1 MSAITH
7 DLSHRR
13 AVRER
18 DVAPRPG
25 PMDRAYFLGTWALM
39 VVGIVFVFS
48 ASYPVAG
55 EPGAD
60 GVPGN
65 PYWFLWQHMRYVGY
79 GLVAMLAVSFVP
91 PRVMRRISWIVFAL
105 AFLAVLAT
113 LGSPWAVAHNGAYRW
128 LDPPG
133 LPEFQPSELA
143 KIALIALFAN
153 ILARKDDED
162 EQPLVAYG
170 TVLAVIAVMAIVLL
184 KQPDLGMT
192 MMFVAIALSML
203 FFGGMRLSQ
212 VGLLGAGFLGVG
224 LLAASTEAYR
234 WRRIIAFIDPEHASS
249 DDRYH
254 IVNMLIAQARGG
266 ITGLGLGMSPDKWH
280 WLPAPHTDSIFSVIG
295 GELGLVGAVALLA
308 GIGLLTWR
316 ALRIACNARSPFAY
330 YVASGVAAM
339 LCLQSLAHIAVNT
352 SCMPCTGLTLPFVSG
367 GGTSL
372 LSASIAV
379 GMVLAV
385 SRYESGSEP

>member
-1 MSAITH
+1 MSAIAH
-7 DLSHRR
+7 DLSQRSG
-13 AVRER
+13 VRER
-18 DVAPRPG
+18 DAAPRRG

-79 GLVAMLAVSFVP
+79 GLVAMVGVSFVP
-91 PRVMRRISWIVFAL
+91 PRVLRRLSGGVFGL
-105 AFLAVLAT
+105 AFLAVLLT
-113 LGSPWAVAHNGAYRW
+113 LGSPWAVAHNGAERW
-128 LDPPG
+128 LDLPG

-143 KIALIALFAN
+143 KVALIALFAN

-162 EQPLVAYG
+162 ERPLVSYG
-170 TVLAVIAVMAIVLL
+170 TVIAVIVVMAAVLL

-203 FFGGMRLSQ
+203 FFGGMRLPQ
-212 VGLLGAGFLGVG
+212 VGLLGAGFLGAG
-224 LLAASTEAYR
+224 LLAAAAEPYR
-234 WRRIIAFIDPEHASS
+234 WRRVMAFIDPEHASS

-266 ITGLGLGMSPDKWH
+266 VTGLGLGMSPDKWH
-280 WLPAPHTDSIFSVIG
+280 WLPAPHTDSIFSVVG
-295 GELGLVGAVALLA
+295 GELGLVGAVTLLA

-316 ALRIACNARSPFAY
+316 ALRIARNARSPFAY
-330 YVASGVAAM
+330 YLASGVAAM

-352 SCMPCTGLTLPFVSG
+352 SCMPCTGLTLPFISG

-372 LSASIAV
+372 LSASIAA

-385 SRYESGSEP
+385 SRYEGGGDP